1 MIDWLTFRLSV
12 EPHDPL
18 ANGAVMKLG
27 PAGEVEWTST
37 ARLAV
42 VGSYESSVFVRSLD
56 SRSVEISG
64 NPSKFFQGHNL
75 WGSTDL
81 QMLVDELT
89 KHVCGR
95 AGLVPTGFE
104 SLSRVDVTAMVDLGT
119 PDAVRAVLRALGQSA
134 TMRHRGKGHAYGEG
148 TVYWGKGSRRWSL
161 KAYNKLEEITSH
173 KGADPT
179 SPVALISAGKLRLEL
194 TLRGLQLKDMGL
206 RSAASWDINTA
217 MKTLREF
224 LANLELPDQCPRL
237 DVQELP
243 RHLGP
248 GDVLDSEIEGLG
260 TGTYLFTPY
269 CPPADGGTQADVAPE
284 PVPFDEV
291 YADITNL
298 GAVLGRPDLAEQRVA
313 AMRAEVDRV
322 TTALADVPER
332 PRVAM
337 VNRLASGGAGLRVF
351 GTDDVATTII
361 EAAGGTQAFDDV
373 SGRQTQV
380 GTEELVARNPDVI
393 LVPACCGDDQ
403 GPETAQEVIDGLRAD
418 PALASVPAVRDGR
431 IVGITFAEVS
441 PGIRNAD
448 AVANLAR
455 ILHPGTPG
463 L

>member
-217 MKTLREF
+217 MKILREF

-243 RHLGP
+243 RHLRLP
-248 GDVLDSEIEGLG
+248 LMQWAQGDDLRELYPRP
-260 TGTYLFTPY
+260 TFYRY
-269 CPPADGGTQADVAPE
+269 CKALKVYGVDVSVPPEE
-284 PVPFDEV
+284 PVMHVNEL
-291 YADITNL
+291 TKNL
-298 GAVLGRPDLAEQRVA
+298 VGWKHLPD
-313 AMRAEVDRV
+313 
-322 TTALADVPER
+322 
-332 PRVAM
+332 
-337 VNRLASGGAGLRVF
+337 
-351 GTDDVATTII
+351 
-361 EAAGGTQAFDDV
+361 
-373 SGRQTQV
+373 
-380 GTEELVARNPDVI
+380 
-393 LVPACCGDDQ
+393 
-403 GPETAQEVIDGLRAD
+403 
-418 PALASVPAVRDGR
+418 
-431 IVGITFAEVS
+431 
-441 PGIRNAD
+441 IRNMAFWQPSEAD
-448 AVANLAR
+448 RQQLPTFE
-455 ILHPGTPG
+455 PGQALTA
-463 L
+463 